1 MATTGD
7 VFSKVASGPVDLERF
22 QEELALEVQIPAAG
36 QWLLFGRV
44 TVGNEDSDSQNATVR
59 LRDDE
64 GILDQVDIR
73 LSGGD
78 SIVEAVCVQADRH
91 FGERARVFIS
101 CSTFKGSARQISLIG
116 LLAGEDHSGE
126 V

>member
-1 MATTGD
+1 MATGD
-7 VFSKVASGPVDLERF
+7 VFSKLASGPVNLQRF
-22 QEELALEVQIPAAG
+22 QEELALEVRIPVGG

-44 TVGNEDSDSQNATVR
+44 TVGNDDSDGQNATVR
-59 LRDDE
+59 LRDDT

-78 SIVEAVCVQADRH
+78 SFVEAVPLQANRH
-91 FGERARVFIS
+91 FSAQAPVVIS

-116 LLAGEDHSGE
+116 LLASEDLSAK

>member
-7 VFSKVASGPVDLERF
+7 VFSKLASGPVDLERF
-22 QEELALEVQIPAAG
+22 QEELALEVQIPALG

-44 TVGNEDSDSQNATVR
+44 TVGNDDSDAQNATVR

-73 LSGGD
+73 LSGD
-78 SIVEAVCVQADRH
+78 SLVEAVPLQANRR
-91 FGERARVFIS
+91 FGENARVFIS
-101 CSTFKGSARQISLIG
+101 CSTFKGAARQISLMG
-116 LLAGEDHSGE
+116 MLAADDLSDD